1 MSAAALTA
9 ELSALKM
16 GALSKRAVAA
26 GVDGDALAAAQDEGD
41 TAAVVALIVAKEVD
55 PVQELRSE
63 LSALKLGALSKRAVA
78 AGVDADALAAAQDE
92 GDTAAIIALIVAKVS
107 PTASSLSRRAEL
119 SPANASAL

>member
-16 GALSKRAVAA
+16 GALSKRAVDA

-55 PVQELRSE
+55 PAQELRSE
-63 LSALKLGALSKRAVA
+63 LSALKLGALSKRAGA

-107 PTASSLSRRAEL
+107 QTALLE
-119 SPANASAL
+119 SPC